1 MRTLLRGAA
10 FLFLALLGNVVPAGA
25 ELIRGEVAAV
35 DTNNNSLRVVRNNPL
50 TGRKEEMSVTVDP
63 STRFKDIVY
72 LGAIENGTEIL
83 IDGWVDA
90 VNKNIKA
97 RTIELAPPET
107 EGPDRVVS

>member
-1 MRTLLRGAA
+1 MRIFEGA
-10 FLFLALLGNVVPAGA
+10 FLIFALLGWFAPEARA

-35 DTNNNSLRVVRNNPL
+35 DTNNNSLRVVRTNPL

-72 LGAIENGTEIL
+72 LGAIQDGSEIL

-97 RTIELAPPET
+97 RTIELAQPAEGEPE
-107 EGPDRVVS
+107 RVVS